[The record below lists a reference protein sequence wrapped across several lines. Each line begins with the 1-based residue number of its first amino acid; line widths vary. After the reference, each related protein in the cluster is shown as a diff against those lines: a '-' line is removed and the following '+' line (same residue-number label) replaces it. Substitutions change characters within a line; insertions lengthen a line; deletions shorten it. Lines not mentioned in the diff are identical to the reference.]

1 MTAKQLALPLDRP
14 TLTPADWARLG
25 AQMARVLRL
34 MMDGQ
39 ERTLREIAA
48 VTGDPEASISARLRD
63 INNEESMNQVYR
75 MIRRHVRR
83 GKHLHRVERLD
94 AC

>member
-1 MTAKQLALPLDRP
+1 MTARQLPLALDRP

-34 MMDGQ
+34 MVDGQ

-63 INNEESMNQVYR
+63 INNDEKTNQVYR
-75 MIRRHVRR
+75 MRRRDLGR
-83 GKHLHRVERLD
+83 GRHLYRVERLE

>member
-34 MMDGQ
+34 MVDGQ

-63 INNEESMNQVYR
+63 VNNCETMNQVYR
-75 MIRRHVRR
+75 MRRRDLGR
-83 GKHLHRVERLD
+83 GRHLYRIERLD